1 MKKYEA
7 PELEVI
13 EILDVV
19 TNALGSFGDPI
30 EGEW

>member
-19 TNALGSFGDPI
+19 TNTLGSTGDVPG
-30 EGEW
+30 GEW